1 MDEIISG
8 VHVIKLYAWEK
19 PFIQLIT
26 LARKMELKVV
36 QKNSYLRALYM
47 TFAMFT
53 TRITLFC
60 SLLSIIL
67 LYGENNITAAKV
79 FVLSSYFSV
88 IAQTLSQ
95 MFVRGIAEI
104 AEGLVAVRRIQSF
117 LESEEKGTKPIT
129 NNNNNN
135 NVTIVAPEKSPRPEV
150 SVLHSLLSIVPITF
164 HVSQVLRAPSIVEME
179 NFSICTKK
187 LNARWVPTDQSS
199 FILSDINLEFR
210 KRGKLI
216 GVTGTIGSG
225 KSSLLQCL
233 LRELPTE
240 CGFLMVNGKLSY
252 APQEPWV
259 FASSIRQ
266 NILFGEQMDKKRYD
280 MVIRACDLKKDFNQL
295 EYSDQTLIGQKAMLS
310 TGQFSRIK

>member
-8 VHVIKLYAWEK
+8 IHVIKLYAWEK
-19 PFIQLIT
+19 PFTHLIT
-26 LARKMELKVV
+26 MARQFELKVV
-36 QKNSYLRALYM
+36 KKNSYVRALYM

-53 TRITLFC
+53 TRIALFC

-67 LYGENNITAAKV
+67 LNGEKNITASKV
-79 FVLSSYFSV
+79 FVVSSYFSV

-104 AEGLVAVRRIQSF
+104 AEGLVAVHRIQCF
-117 LESEEKGTKPIT
+117 LESEEKGAKRQP
-129 NNNNNN
+129 N
-135 NVTIVAPEKSPRPEV
+135 TIPSAEKSP
-150 SVLHSLLSIVPITF
+150 IVVPTA
-164 HVSQVLRAPSIVEME
+164 RAPSIVEAD
-179 NFSICTKK
+179 NFTICTRKV
-187 LNARWVPTDQSS
+187 NARWVSTDEHS

-225 KSSLLQCL
+225 KSSLLQAF

-240 CGFLMVNGKLSY
+240 SGFLAINGKLSF
-252 APQEPWV
+252 ASQDPWV

-266 NILFGEQMDKKRYD
+266 NILFGEKMDRKRYD
-280 MVIRACDLKKDFNQL
+280 MVIKACDLEKDFHQL
-295 EYSDQTLIGQKAMLS
+295 EYADQTLIGQKAMLS